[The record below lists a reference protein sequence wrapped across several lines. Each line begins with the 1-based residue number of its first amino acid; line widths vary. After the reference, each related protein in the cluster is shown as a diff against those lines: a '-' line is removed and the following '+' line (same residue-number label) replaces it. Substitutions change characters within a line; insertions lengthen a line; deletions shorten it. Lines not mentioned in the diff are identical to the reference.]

1 VGIQPIAMNDC
12 VIQSFP
18 ERQFDG
24 GFLACDAMRPF
35 DEPHQPFHQRR
46 NHLDLALYPSVDFEQ
61 GTCASAGKRW
71 PKFRSYIR

>member
-1 VGIQPIAMNDC
+1 VGIQSIAVNDC

-24 GFLACDAMRPF
+24 GFLAHDAMRPF
-35 DEPHQPFHQRR
+35 DEPHQPFHERR
-46 NHLDLALYPSVDFEQ
+46 NRLDLALYPSVDFEP

-71 PKFRSYIR
+71 PKIRSHIH